1 MKNEKTEVSKGSTQ
15 DKKPVHKTET
25 KKSAKTDKAKKP
37 NRIIKFL
44 KDLKSEV
51 KKIVW
56 PTKKQVVNNTVVV
69 MIAMVVTGIF
79 IWGLDSIF
87 MLVFN
92 LILQRK

>member
-1 MKNEKTEVSKGSTQ
+1 
-15 DKKPVHKTET
+15 
-25 KKSAKTDKAKKP
+25 
-37 NRIIKFL
+37 L